1 MNKEIAQEVRHSII
15 DRHSGS
21 PLDENWTWMINT
33 RTIEFI
39 EQHYAA
45 AETYNQAMN
54 MVYGDAH
61 FGEDADPV
69 NWDAIDDA
77 EDEEFDPMEMYHDWV
92 SDRAMSI
99 FSSGATSEE
108 AMFMARQEAAHLF
121 PDEHRE
127 AMTPPHYKAQA
138 AQAAK
143 AQPGKIE
150 LLPCGS
156 EVPF

>member
-1 MNKEIAQEVRHSII
+1 MLKKPKSSVRESVAKSKK
-15 DRHSGS
+15 DVD
-21 PLDENWTWMINT
+21 LDEAKKKGKK
-33 RTIEFI
+33 ES
-39 EQHYAA
+39 EE
-45 AETYNQAMN
+45 ET
-54 MVYGDAH
+54 
-61 FGEDADPV
+61 
-69 NWDAIDDA
+69 DDA